1 VSWIAPKTDW
11 KETYSSDGTY
21 TGDYFNLDPDY
32 NRIKGNI
39 QYVKDY
45 SLKLY
50 ADFPL
55 ITMQTV
61 TIDEIPLNTFLNNI
75 VNNVTL
81 LETSLYKPP
90 TDQPMKT
97 YTGGLAGW
105 NASDLNIIE
114 GNILKLYNAI
124 VGQWN
129 ILNKLSYMMGVD
141 EL

>member
-1 VSWIAPKTDW
+1 MSWIVPKTGW
-11 KETYSSDGTY
+11 EETYAPDGTY

-39 QYVKDY
+39 QYVKDF

-55 ITMQTV
+55 IAMGAF
-61 TIDEIPLNTFLNNI
+61 TIDNIPFDTFLNNI
-75 VNNVTL
+75 VDNVTR

-90 TDQPMKT
+90 GDVEMNR
-97 YTGGLAGW
+97 YAGGAVGW
-105 NASDLNIIE
+105 NASELNIIE
-114 GNILKLYNAI
+114 GNILRLYNAT

-141 EL
+141 EF